1 MTFFDIVPS
10 ASAQCFIENRGQ
22 WDSRV
27 LFASAAGEIV
37 VTPSAIEVR
46 THGCRTAIALDS
58 CHIVAEGMLP
68 AVLNYYTPAGSIEG
82 VPAFASL
89 RIERNGHV
97 VGTLAWRG
105 NALTTS
111 GEALHADVTE
121 AAIDPLLLRGRTGLL
136 AWGLGGRFLGGSG
149 RDSIAAAAFTGG
161 SIVVAGWTDSPS
173 FPAASGSPSGGR
185 DALVAKLAADGTL
198 AWATLIGGSYD
209 DAAFAI
215 AFGGDAVV
223 IAGTTRSS
231 NFPTTSGTVQPSYG
245 SGDAD
250 GFVATFDPTSGTRRA
265 ATFIGG
271 DGSDALYA
279 VAATSNRIV
288 VAGGTTSSTLAA
300 TVHQQ
305 QFGGVQ
311 DGYIIALSPQLTS
324 RQWSTYYG
332 GRGLD
337 EARGVG
343 ILGDGSIVVAGVTT
357 SPNTGQAIAAGI
369 GEGSDR
375 MAPPDGFL
383 ARFDANGQRL
393 WGRYYGS
400 DGQDSITSL
409 SVTPSGAILITG
421 MTNGTN
427 TARSYIA
434 EAQAAQ
440 NNFAGGEW
448 DGFVAVLRPDG
459 TRLWGSYYGGSG
471 SDRST
476 GAAMD
481 SRGYVLVTGWTNS
494 SDFPTAH
501 SDNTAIVGGEDA
513 FVGFFSPDGT
523 RRYASLLYGGSGADL
538 PVAIG
543 YMPDSSIAVVGTT
556 TSTSFSPLDG
566 SSSGAMDG
574 FVLRVG
580 SLGILSVPSSGET
593 RFDATS
599 GDVVG
604 IELPLSCGAAQVRI
618 YTLGGGTV
626 ASERFVGTVAPLQ
639 LQPGV
644 YAVVV
649 QCSSGEMLRRL
660 LLVQ

>member
-1 MTFFDIVPS
+1 M
-10 ASAQCFIENRGQ
+10 
-22 WDSRV
+22 

-37 VTPSAIEVR
+37 VTPSVIEVR
-46 THGCRTAIALDS
+46 THGNRTAIVLDS

-82 VPAFASL
+82 VRTFASL
-89 RIERNGHV
+89 RIERNGRV
-97 VGTLAWRG
+97 VGTLVWRG

-121 AAIDPLLLRGRTGLL
+121 AAIDPLSLRALSLRGRTGLL

-149 RDSIAAAAFTGG
+149 RDSIAAAAFTGN

-173 FPAASGSPSGGR
+173 FPGASGSPSGGR

-198 AWATLIGGSYD
+198 AWATLIGGSHD

-223 IAGTTRSS
+223 IAGITRSS

-245 SGDAD
+245 GGDAD

-311 DGYIIALSPQLTS
+311 DGYVIALSPQLTS

-471 SDRST
+471 SDRCT

-481 SRGYVLVTGWTNS
+481 TRGYVLVTGWTNS

-501 SDNTAIVGGEDA
+501 SDNTAIAGGEDA

-523 RRYASLLYGGSGADL
+523 RRIASLLYGGAGADL
-538 PVAIG
+538 PCGIG
-543 YMPDSSIAVVGTT
+543 WMPDSSIAVAGST
-556 TSTSFSPLDG
+556 TSASFSPLSG
-566 SSSGAMDG
+566 STAGALDG
-574 FVLRVG
+574 FLLRLQ
-580 SLGILSVPSSGET
+580 SLGILSVPFGDASLVIAPSGEALSIT
-593 RFDATS
+593 
-599 GDVVG
+599 
-604 IELPLSCGAAQVRI
+604 LPEHCAPAALSV
-618 YTLGGGTV
+618 YTLGGILIARDHIG
-626 ASERFVGTVAPLQ
+626 AGAYRRALPM
-639 LQPGV
+639 GV
-644 YAVVV
+644 YAVVLA
-649 QCSSGEMLRRL
+649 CSDGKTIRQ
-660 LLVQ
+660 LVMVW